1 MRIGRRV
8 AKVLFW
14 TFVLCLTILGGGLW
28 YAYSYVTDSETAARL
43 IKQYASRYLPQS
55 NVDPGRV
62 RLRPLI
68 GELTL
73 NNLQIYQRIEDRP
86 FQALRIPWLRIGI
99 NPKKLLKGQLDLRQ
113 VSVVQPTLRLC
124 HRRDGTLNLQ
134 GLLADP
140 WPGPWLDKTPPILI
154 EHGTLEVVPDD
165 EEVTGAGPPGTV
177 TPPAGMTVARRNE
190 SSDAT
195 KTSPLPRPALAA
207 GIMVLRDVSLRV
219 EQVDKLLFRFEGS
232 AQGDSL
238 DQLHLSGTV
247 DLETGRTNLSGK
259 LTGLTLSDALRR
271 RIPREARPMMK
282 ELALTGGVVDI
293 DLKRASYD
301 ARTSAGNRLHYAMSA
316 WLREGV
322 WECPRLPF
330 AVNKL
335 SAKIGAEDGLITI
348 EHAEGLN
355 GGTTLRAK
363 GTLRAGDPRREPLD
377 LHVELVDLELD
388 WRRGS
393 RLRSGTPPEYVELW
407 DVFQPHGRVDAQ
419 IDLVRTVPGGPVE
432 LGAKVTCKDVAAN
445 YRHFA
450 YQLDHLRGQL
460 ELRKNVLTVDVQ
472 TLSVGGRPLQLKG
485 TIKNPGVDAIVA
497 LDLTAESV
505 PIEEPLLKAF
515 KPEVQKVVAQF
526 EPKGTVRA
534 HAKVSREPM
543 AGRPEGHI
551 TIDAEIDLSERC
563 EIRWAKLPYPIR
575 NLTGRLEL
583 HENLWIFR
591 DMLGENGQAKITASG
606 RVEKLPGP
614 KLRNGDDRLKVH
626 VELQAKNLPFTQE
639 LRTALPGA
647 WDKTWKTINP
657 SGASDVEATVDVDP
671 NGQDRTHIVIV
682 PRPESSVRLEVVRA
696 PQPKHFDPGDLVE
709 LQMDDVRGRF
719 VFDNGTVTMSDVSVQ
734 FRGAPVQC
742 DRGTVFVEDSGRFGL
757 SVTDLWVKDI
767 RLDLDL
773 RKKMPPLMAQFAQ
786 RLDDGR
792 TFTARGNLKIG
803 WSGIEG
809 EPAWCQWDK
818 TLVVFNDNRL
828 STGIPLEHIQ
838 GELNNV
844 SGFSNGL
851 TVKVEGIIKLESVVM
866 MGQQITKVESP
877 FRVQDGVAELV
888 DMRGGFLGGDLWGR
902 SWVSLDATPSYSTTL
917 SIHGARLEEYART
930 IGGRRTFRGNIDAR
944 LECSGLGSDL
954 RTLQGQGEAHI
965 TQGDLGKLPV
975 VFRIASLLNPT
986 RTLSDAP
993 KVGIKTA
1000 FDSADVTFT
1009 ISHGLSTLDP
1019 IKFTGNTFS
1028 LQGRGTLDP
1037 QADLDLRLRVLLGRD
1052 RFPIPILS
1060 DLIREAGGQ
1069 FLIVHVTGTPSY
1081 PDFKL
1086 EPLPQLKRDPNRGEP
1101 LDP

>member
-8 AKVLFW
+8 ARVMKL
-14 TFVLCLTILGGGLW
+14 TFLVCLAILGGGLW
-28 YAYSYVTDSETAARL
+28 YAYFYVTDSETAARL
-43 IKQYASRYLPQS
+43 IKQYALRYLPRS
-55 NVDPGRV
+55 DVDPGRV

-73 NNLQIYQRIEDRP
+73 NNLQVYQRIDNRP

-99 NPKKLLKGQLDLRQ
+99 NPKKLLKGQLDFRQ

-154 EHGTLEVVPDD
+154 EHGTLEVVPD
-165 EEVTGAGPPGTV
+165 EEAPPDSGPPSTV
-177 TPPAGMTVARRNE
+177 TRPAGVNVARRND

-195 KTSPLPRPALAA
+195 PKSPLPRTGLAP
-207 GIMVLRDVSLRV
+207 GIMVLRDVSLRI

-247 DLETGRTNLSGK
+247 DLETGRTSLSGK

-271 RIPREARPMMK
+271 RIPREARPIMK
-282 ELALTGGVVDI
+282 DLALTGGVVDI
-293 DLKRASYD
+293 ELKRASYD
-301 ARTSAGNRLHYAMSA
+301 PRASAGNRLRYALSA
-316 WLREGV
+316 WLRDGV
-322 WECPRLPF
+322 WECQRLPF
-330 AVNKL
+330 PVNKL
-335 SAKIGAEDGLITI
+335 SANIAIENGLINL
-348 EHAEGLN
+348 EHAEGYN

-363 GTLRAGDPRREPLD
+363 GTMRAGDPRREPLD
-377 LHVELVDLELD
+377 LHVELLDLELD

-393 RLRSGTPPEYVELW
+393 RLRTGTPAEYDELW
-407 DVFQPHGRVDAQ
+407 DVFQPHGLVDTQ
-419 IDLVRTVPGGPVE
+419 IDLVRTVRDDPVD
-432 LGAKVTCKDVAAN
+432 LGARVTCKDVSAK

-460 ELRKNVLTVDVQ
+460 ELKKNLLTVDVH
-472 TLSVGGRPLQLKG
+472 TLSVGGRPLRLKG
-485 TIKNPGVDAIVA
+485 SIQNPGVEAIVA
-497 LDLTAESV
+497 LELWAESV
-505 PIEEPLLKAF
+505 PIEESLLQAF

-526 EPKGTVRA
+526 DPKGTVRA
-534 HAKVSREPM
+534 HAKVSRIPM
-543 AGRPEGHI
+543 VGRPEGRI

-591 DMLGENGQAKITASG
+591 NMHGENGQAMIAASG
-606 RVEKLPGP
+606 RVQKLPGP
-614 KLRNGDDRLKVH
+614 RLKNGDEPLKVH
-626 VELQAKNLPFTQE
+626 VDLQARNLPFSQE

-657 SGASDVEATVDVDP
+657 KGASDVEATVDVEP
-671 NGQDRTHIVIV
+671 HKPDRTHIVIV
-682 PRPESSVRLEVVRA
+682 PRPESSVRLEVKRE
-696 PQPKHFDPGDLVE
+696 PQPKHLDPGGVIDLR
-709 LQMDDVRGRF
+709 MDDVRGRF
-719 VFDNGTVTMSDVSVQ
+719 VFDNGTVTMNDVSVQ
-734 FRGAPVQC
+734 FQGAPVQC
-742 DRGTVFVEDSGRFGL
+742 DRGTVFVEDTGRFGL

-767 RLDLDL
+767 RIDRDL

-809 EPAWCQWDK
+809 QPAWCQWEK

-828 STGIPLEHIQ
+828 STGIPLEHIH
-838 GELNNV
+838 GEFNNV
-844 SGFSNGL
+844 SGWSNGL
-851 TVKVEGIIKLESVVM
+851 TVKVEGIIELESVVV
-866 MGQQITKVESP
+866 MGQQITKVQSP
-877 FRVQDGVAELV
+877 FHVEDGMAELV
-888 DMRGGFLGGDLWGR
+888 NLHGDFLGGELWGWSR
-902 SWVSLDATPSYSTTL
+902 VTLDQTPSYSATL
-917 SIHGARLEEYART
+917 SLHGARLEEYART
-930 IGGRRTFRGNIDAR
+930 IGGRRTYRGNIDAR
-944 LECSGLGSDL
+944 LECSGLGNDL
-954 RTLQGQGEAHI
+954 HTLQGQGEAKI

-993 KVGIKTA
+993 RVGIKTA
-1000 FDSADVTFT
+1000 FDSADVAFT

-1037 QADLDLRLRVLLGRD
+1037 LANLDLRLRVLLGRD

-1069 FLIVHVTGTPSY
+1069 FLIVHVTGTPAY
-1081 PDFKL
+1081 PDYKL
-1086 EPLPQLKRDPNRGEP
+1086 EPLPQLKRDPNRGESIVP
-1101 LDP
+1101 